1 MIRKK
6 TEVAVEPVTP
16 QPRPTVLEPLLVPVK
31 TAARLLGVSPYTV
44 RRLTR
49 HGQLAHRKI
58 GPSKWLISM
67 ASIKRFAD
75 VKAA

>member
-1 MIRKK
+1 MPRK
-6 TEVAVEPVTP
+6 EVEPA
-16 QPRPTVLEPLLVPVK
+16 QPRARINLAEPLLVPVR
-31 TAARLLGVSPYTV
+31 TAASLLGVSTYTI